1 MGCGASVAVPP
12 ADDAAPGKVDAAPG
26 KVAAAAV
33 APIASEPS
41 NAELIAQLVATA
53 AEDDPPPMDD
63 DDEEEAPAPPPP
75 PLNEEREALVKQLY
89 DACDAGD
96 GTTGDGIQLDKL
108 KVASVSYG
116 TGTTYPL
123 GELKEMDLSKDGVVT
138 LDEMRSYFQLTGQ
151 EITDQAFA
159 AVVTAL
165 IDGIGLKAA

>member
-1 MGCGASVAVPP
+1 MCAGGSS
-12 ADDAAPGKVDAAPG
+12 AD
-26 KVAAAAV
+26 
-33 APIASEPS
+33 
-41 NAELIAQLVATA
+41 LIAQLVATA
-53 AEDDPPPMDD
+53 AAEETLPEE
-63 DDEEEAPAPPPP
+63 DEEEAALP